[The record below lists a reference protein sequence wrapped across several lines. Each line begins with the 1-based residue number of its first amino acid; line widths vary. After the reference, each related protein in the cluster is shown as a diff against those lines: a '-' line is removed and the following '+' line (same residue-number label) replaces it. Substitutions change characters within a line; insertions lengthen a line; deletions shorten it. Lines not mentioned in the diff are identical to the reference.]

1 MQVPF
6 SYSLRNLWTRKL
18 TTALTAG
25 GMALVVFVFAAVL
38 MLDEGLKK
46 TLVDTGATDNVVVTR
61 RASGTEVQSG
71 IERVPAAIVESLP
84 QVALGAGGERQMSKE
99 LVVLISLIKRQSG
112 GGGGDKPSNVIIRG
126 VAPIG
131 IALRPQVNI
140 VAGRMFRTGSNEII
154 AGRAIAER
162 FVHTGLGESVRFGGR
177 DWVVVGVFD
186 AAKSGFD
193 SEIWGDVDQL
203 MPAFRRPVY
212 SSLIF
217 RLSDSGQF
225 DAVKSA
231 IESDPR
237 LTLEAK
243 RETQFYADQS
253 EALST
258 FIRILGISLSV
269 IFSIGAVIGAMI
281 TMYAAVANR
290 TAEIG
295 TLRAL
300 GFRRASILAAFLLE
314 SLFLSLL
321 GGLLGLFFASFM
333 QLFTISTMNWQSF
346 AELAFSFRLN
356 PAIIGKSLCFALVM
370 GLIGGFSPA
379 VRAARLNIVDALRAV

>member
-1 MQVPF
+1 MQVPI

-38 MLDEGLKK
+38 MLDEGLRK
-46 TLVDTGATDNVVVTR
+46 TLVDTGASDNVVVTR

-71 IERVPAAIVESLP
+71 IERVPAAIVESLS
-84 QVALGAGGERQMSKE
+84 QVALGAGGERQVSKE

-112 GGGGDKPSNVIIRG
+112 GDKPSNVIIRG
-126 VAPIG
+126 VAPMG

-217 RLSDSGQF
+217 RLNDSGQF

-243 RETQFYADQS
+243 RESQFYADQS

>member
-1 MQVPF
+1 MQVPI

-38 MLDEGLKK
+38 MLDEGLRK
-46 TLVDTGATDNVVVTR
+46 TLVDTGASDNVVVTR

-71 IERVPAAIVESLP
+71 IERVPAAIVESLS
-84 QVALGAGGERQMSKE
+84 QVALGAGGERQVSKE

-112 GGGGDKPSNVIIRG
+112 GDKPSNVIIRG
-126 VAPIG
+126 VAPMG

-217 RLSDSGQF
+217 RLNDSGQF

-243 RETQFYADQS
+243 RESQFYADQS
-253 EALST
+253 KALST

>member
-1 MQVPF
+1 MQVPI

-46 TLVDTGATDNVVVTR
+46 TLVDTGAIDNVVVTR
-61 RASGTEVQSG
+61 RAAGTEVQSG
-71 IERVPAAIVESLP
+71 VERPAAAIVESLP
-84 QVALGAGGERQMSKE
+84 QVALGGGGERQVSKE
-99 LVVLISLIKRQSG
+99 LVVLISLNKRETE
-112 GGGGDKPSNVIIRG
+112 KPANVIIRG
-126 VAPIG
+126 VAPMG
-131 IALRPQVNI
+131 LSLRPQVKI
-140 VAGRMFRTGSNEII
+140 VAGRLFRVGSNEIV

-162 FVHTGLGESVRFGGR
+162 FAHTGLGESVRFGGR

-217 RLSDSGQF
+217 RLNDAGSF
-225 DAVKSA
+225 DAVKTV

-258 FIRILGISLSV
+258 FIRILGLSLSV
-269 IFSIGAVIGAMI
+269 IFSIGAIIGAMI

-290 TAEIG
+290 TGEIG

-300 GFRRASILAAFLLE
+300 GFRKASILTAFLLE

-321 GGLLGLFFASFM
+321 GGLIGLFLASFM
-333 QLFTISTMNWQSF
+333 QLLTISTMNWQSF
-346 AELAFSFRLN
+346 AELAFSFNLN
-356 PAIIGKSLCFALVM
+356 AAIVAKSLGFALLM
-370 GLIGGFSPA
+370 GLIGGFLPA
-379 VRAARLNIVDALRAV
+379 LRAARLNIVDALRAV